1 MFLLSVQYSGRQ
13 VDNMTYMS
21 NMRYTYVTMN
31 DVNLC
36 TIYSTN
42 MNDI

>member
-1 MFLLSVQYSGRQ
+1 MFLFSVQYSSRQ
-13 VDNMTYMS
+13 VDNMIYMS

-36 TIYSTN
+36 IIYFTN

>member
-1 MFLLSVQYSGRQ
+1 MFLLSVQYSSRQ

-21 NMRYTYVTMN
+21 NMKYTYVTMN
-31 DVNLC
+31 DVNLSM
-36 TIYSTN
+36 IYSTN